1 MYPVSF
7 ELDYAEDHNRL
18 TTFFRLIVAI
28 PWLIVGMIYG
38 VAAGIA
44 VIIAWFAMLFTKSYP
59 ESLYDFV
66 TGYVRFS
73 ARVGGYALL
82 ATDEYPDFWGNPDPN
97 YPIRV
102 DVAPRQA
109 EYSRAKT
116 FFKYLLAFPQMLIL
130 NGLSYVLMSASFVA
144 WWRILFTGKQ
154 SATMHDAIRLSLAYS
169 TRANSFLLL
178 QTEYHP
184 RLLDLPP
191 QEYPASA
198 PSLPPIGAGA
208 GAGAA
213 YGQIPA
219 QAPAADPYAEQQ
231 PPPPPPPPAQ

>member
-7 ELDYAEDHNRL
+7 ELDYDQDRNRL

-28 PWLIVGMIYG
+28 PWIIVSYIYG
-38 VAAGIA
+38 FIAGIC
-44 VIIAWFAMLFTKSYP
+44 VILAWFAMLFTKRYP
-59 ESLYDFV
+59 QSLYDFV
-66 TGYVRFS
+66 TGYIRFS
-73 ARVGGYALL
+73 ARAGGFMLL
-82 ATDEYPDFWGNPDPN
+82 ATDAWPPFWGNPDPN

-102 DVAPRQA
+102 DIAPPQA

-116 FFKYLLAFPQMLIL
+116 FFKYLLAFPQFLIL
-130 NGLSYVLMSASFVA
+130 EGLAFVLMGASFVA

-154 SATMHDAIRLSLAYS
+154 SATMHDALRLSMAYS

-178 QTEYHP
+178 QTEIHP

-191 QEYPASA
+191 QELPADA
-198 PSLPPIGAGA
+198 PAMPPIGAGA
-208 GAGAA
+208 DAGYA
-213 YGQIPA
+213 QIPA
-219 QAPAADPYAEQQ
+219 QAPAADPYGQQ

>member
-7 ELDYAEDHNRL
+7 ELDYAEDRNRL
-18 TTFFRLIVAI
+18 TTFFRLIVTI
-28 PWLIVGMIYG
+28 PWLIVSWIYG
-38 VAAGIA
+38 VAAGVA
-44 VIIAWFAMLFTKSYP
+44 VIIAWFVMLFTKSYP

-73 ARVGGYALL
+73 ARVGGFAML
-82 ATDEYPDFWGNPDPN
+82 ATDEYPAFWGNPDPN
-97 YPIRV
+97 YPIRL
-102 DVAPRQA
+102 DVAPPQA

-130 NGLSYVLMSASFVA
+130 QGLSFILGGAAFVA

-169 TRANSFLLL
+169 ARSTSFLLL

-184 RLLDLPP
+184 RLLELPP
-191 QEYPASA
+191 QELPADA
-198 PSLPPIGAGA
+198 PAMPPVGAGA
-208 GAGAA
+208 GAGAP
-213 YGQIPA
+213 QLTPQA
-219 QAPAADPYAEQQ
+219 QPADPYAQQ
-231 PPPPPPPPAQ
+231 PPPPPPPPQ